1 MCGIFG
7 LFGTDR
13 ELPASAD
20 VLEEMA
26 RALFH
31 RGPDGGGVHR
41 DGALGIGMR
50 RLSII
55 DLDTG
60 SQPIANEDGTVW
72 VVFNGEIYNYREL
85 RSELTARGHRFAT
98 ASDTEVIVH
107 LWEELGERCVE
118 RLRGMF
124 ALAVWDATR
133 RTLLLARDRLGI
145 KPLYY
150 ADTPRGVVF
159 GSEIKALLES
169 PWIVRNV
176 DRRATALYLE
186 RGYVPDPLSILEGV
200 SKLPPGHTL
209 IVRDGRIGEPRR
221 YWSSTPFFATPFL
234 EGRAPAPAEAEALL
248 WERLTDAVRSHL
260 VSDVP
265 LGAFLSGG
273 VDSTTVVA
281 IMAQEMG
288 ARVKTFS
295 IGFRE
300 PGFDELPYA
309 REVAQAFGTEHH
321 ELLVGPED
329 LGVLDDVLAAFDEPF
344 SDCSA
349 IPTYIVSRLA
359 RQHVTVALSGDGGD
373 ELFAGYERYLVDRRR
388 RLIGLIGD
396 SGLGAPLRRLSTA
409 LPPGTRGKNYLYN
422 LSLPR
427 MERYM
432 DAVSL
437 FPARELDRLL
447 DGDGRNGVET
457 SFNTALRE
465 GRDLD
470 PLSRLQDFDIQTYL
484 PGDILTKLDRMSMA
498 VSLEARVPLLDHP
511 LVEFACGLP
520 AGLRMR
526 GAEAKY
532 LLKRVL
538 RGRVPDAV
546 LTRPKQ
552 GFGVPL
558 AVWFS
563 RILPTFFSDRL
574 GVSTRLREVGV
585 RDGAVQTLLDLYEA
599 QRRPDHCGQL
609 WGLLVLDSSLR
620 RLLEPRS
627 RSGTAASGDRGP
639 VAVTGQ
645 GQKLRGGSQ

>member
-1 MCGIFG
+1 
-7 LFGTDR
+7 
-13 ELPASAD
+13 
-20 VLEEMA
+20 
-26 RALFH
+26 
-31 RGPDGGGVHR
+31 
-41 DGALGIGMR
+41 
-50 RLSII
+50 
-55 DLDTG
+55 
-60 SQPIANEDGTVW
+60 
-72 VVFNGEIYNYREL
+72 
-85 RSELTARGHRFAT
+85 
-98 ASDTEVIVH
+98 
-107 LWEELGERCVE
+107 VE
-118 RLRGMF
+118 R
-124 ALAVWDATR
+124 
-133 RTLLLARDRLGI
+133 
-145 KPLYY
+145 
-150 ADTPRGVVF
+150 
-159 GSEIKALLES
+159 
-169 PWIVRNV
+169 
-176 DRRATALYLE
+176 
-186 RGYVPDPLSILEGV
+186 
-200 SKLPPGHTL
+200 
-209 IVRDGRIGEPRR
+209 RR
-221 YWSSTPFFATPFL
+221 YWSSTPFFESRTA
-234 EGRAPAPAEAEALL
+234 APAEAEALL

-281 IMAQEMG
+281 IMAKEMG
-288 ARVKTFS
+288 AQVKTFS

-329 LGVLDDVLAAFDEPF
+329 LEVLDDVLAAFDEPF
-344 SDCSA
+344 ADSSA

-388 RLIGLIGD
+388 RLIGMVGD

-427 MERYM
+427 MERYL

-437 FPARELDRLL
+437 FPARELDGLL
-447 DGDGRNGVET
+447 ERDGTNGVET

-520 AGLRMR
+520 ADLRMR
-526 GAEAKY
+526 GTETKY

-538 RGRVPDAV
+538 QGRVPDAV

-558 AVWFS
+558 VVWFS
-563 RILPTFFSDRL
+563 RILPTFFRDRL
-574 GVSTRLREVGV
+574 GEGTRLGEVGV
-585 RDGAVQTLLDLYEA
+585 RPGAVRALLDLYEA

-620 RLLEPRS
+620 RLLEPGS
-627 RSGTAASGDRGP
+627 RAATSAADVRRP
-639 VAVTGQ
+639 AAVAAQ
-645 GQKLRGGSQ
+645 GQRRNGGAQ

>member
-7 LFGTDR
+7 VFGTNR
-13 ELPASAD
+13 EQPASAD
-20 VLEEMA
+20 VLEGMA
-26 RALFH
+26 RAVVH
-31 RGPDGGGVHR
+31 RGPDGGGMHC

-85 RSELTARGHRFAT
+85 RAELEQRGHRFAT

-107 LWEELGERCVE
+107 LWEDLGERCVE

-124 ALAVWDATR
+124 AFAVWDASR

-150 ADTPRGVVF
+150 ADTSHGVVF
-159 GSEIKALLES
+159 GSELKALLES
-169 PWIVRNV
+169 PWIVRTV
-176 DRRATALYLE
+176 DRRAAALYLE
-186 RGYVPDPLSILEGV
+186 RGYVPDPLSILAGV
-200 SKLPPGHTL
+200 AKLPPGHTL
-209 IVRDGRIGEPRR
+209 TVRDGRTVESRR
-221 YWSSTPFFATPFL
+221 YWASTPFFESSAA
-234 EGRAPAPAEAEALL
+234 APADAEALL

-281 IMAQEMG
+281 IMAKEMG

-344 SDCSA
+344 ADCSA

-388 RLIGLIGD
+388 RLVGLVGD
-396 SGLGAPLRRLSTA
+396 TGLGAPLRRLSTA
-409 LPPGTRGKNYLYN
+409 LPKGTRGKNYLYN

-427 MERYM
+427 MERYL

-437 FPARELDRLL
+437 FPARELGGLL
-447 DGDGRNGVET
+447 ERDGTNGVET

-465 GRDLD
+465 GRGLD
-470 PLSRLQDFDIQTYL
+470 PLSRLQDFDLQTYL

-532 LLKRVL
+532 LLKRAL

-563 RILPTFFSDRL
+563 RILPTFFRDRL
-574 GVSTRLREVGV
+574 GEGTRLREVGV
-585 RDGAVQTLLDLYEA
+585 KAGAVEALLDVYEA
-599 QRRPDHCGQL
+599 KRRPDHCGQL
-609 WGLLVLDSSLR
+609 WGLLVLDTALR
-620 RLLEPRS
+620 RLFEP
-627 RSGTAASGDRGP
+627 GTRVRAAAEGDRRP
-639 VAVTGQ
+639 VAVPEAGQ
-645 GQKLRGGSQ
+645 PRRGGKR